1 MYYFYLFLCKDG
13 SLYAGIAADVE
24 ARAAQH
30 NRGVGSKY
38 VRSRGGGEVVYSEQF
53 PNRSEAQKR
62 EAAVKRLSK
71 SKKLE
76 LIQQKKLP
84 R

>member
-13 SLYAGIAADVE
+13 SLYSGIATNLD
-24 ARAAQH
+24 AREKQH
-30 NRGVGSKY
+30 NQGVGSKY
-38 VRSRGGGEVVYSEQF
+38 VRSRGGGVVVYSEQHAD
-53 PNRSEAQKR
+53 RSEAQKR